1 MRISDWS
8 SDVCSSDL
16 VRPVEQTA
24 VRRPVPSDG
33 EHLGIDVGNQNLAAG
48 AADGMRLYPF
58 EDPERDV
65 AGSAADVEDRRAGTR
80 IERIDEY
87 RLPEPVDAETHQ
99 VVHQEIGRAHV

>member
-1 MRISDWS
+1 MRHVAQREGGRAGVGRAVGERKVLGVAADP
-8 SDVCSSDL
+8 

-65 AGSAADVEDRRAGTR
+65 AGSAADRTEERRVGKECVSTCR
-80 IERIDEY
+80 SRWSTY
-87 RLPEPVDAETHQ
+87 H
-99 VVHQEIGRAHV
+99 